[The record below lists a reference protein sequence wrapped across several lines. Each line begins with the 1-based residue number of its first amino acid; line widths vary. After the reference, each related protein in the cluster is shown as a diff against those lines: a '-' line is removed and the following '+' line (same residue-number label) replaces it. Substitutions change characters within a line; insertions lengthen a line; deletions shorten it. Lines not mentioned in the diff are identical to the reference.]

1 MVARNARYAIAALL
15 AVLLA
20 GVVSYLLNKLGF

>member
-1 MVARNARYAIAALL
+1 MGMARVRLALAALL

-20 GVVSYLLNKLGF
+20 RPIPKAFAGA